1 MTKKPDQTRISITWQ
16 EPAML
21 QIGKAGVSDGT
32 IKEIDRLLKQHKYLK
47 IRILKTAMDSGL
59 TKEQLLDEIC
69 KRSGAHLVGIRGNT
83 AVVYRLKGK
92 ET

>member
-1 MTKKPDQTRISITWQ
+1 MKKPDQTRISITWQ

-21 QIGKAGVSDGT
+21 QIGKAGVSEGS
-32 IKEIDRLLKQHKYLK
+32 IKEIDRLLKEHKYMK
-47 IRILKTAMDSGL
+47 IRILRTAMDSGL

-69 KRSGAHLVGIRGNT
+69 NKTGAQLVGIRGNT

-92 ET
+92 RAS